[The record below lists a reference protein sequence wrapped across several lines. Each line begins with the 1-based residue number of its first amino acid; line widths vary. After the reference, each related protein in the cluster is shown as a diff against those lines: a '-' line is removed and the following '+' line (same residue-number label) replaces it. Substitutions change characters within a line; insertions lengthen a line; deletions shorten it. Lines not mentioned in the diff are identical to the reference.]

1 MKKITSYKDLIIWQK
16 AMEATC
22 LLYNVAKK
30 LPKEETF
37 ALGSQMRRAAV
48 SIPSNIAEGYGRQS
62 NKEHLHFLTISRGS
76 IYELETQLL
85 LCLKLGYLKIEDILP
100 LSNLL
105 KELGRM
111 STSMINNQ
119 NKSLQVITN
128 PN

>member
-62 NKEHLHFLTISRGS
+62 NKEHLRFLTISRGS

>member
-62 NKEHLHFLTISRGS
+62 NKEHLRFLTISRGS

-119 NKSLQVITN
+119 NKSPQVITN